1 MNSRTLKARC
11 VKSMH
16 SLAAVLIG
24 IVGVTAVLSMHLAT
38 ASAQSPA
45 QSTAEGDHSSHR
57 TRSDDPVTTSPDGN
71 NESEGN
77 DDRGDEGPDDTIVSP
92 PTTVPDSSTPVL
104 FGVAAAAVL
113 GGAATLAV
121 RRARRQAVRQG

>member
-1 MNSRTLKARC
+1 
-11 VKSMH
+11 MH
-16 SLAAVLIG
+16 SLAAMLIG
-24 IVGVTAVLSMHLAT
+24 IVGATAVLPTHLAL

-57 TRSDDPVTTSPDGN
+57 TRSDDPLITSPDDN
-71 NESEGN
+71 NEGNAGN
-77 DDRGDEGPDDTIVSP
+77 DDHGDDDGPDDTIVSP

-113 GGAATLAV
+113 GGAGTFAV
-121 RRARRQAVRQG
+121 RRARRQATRHG